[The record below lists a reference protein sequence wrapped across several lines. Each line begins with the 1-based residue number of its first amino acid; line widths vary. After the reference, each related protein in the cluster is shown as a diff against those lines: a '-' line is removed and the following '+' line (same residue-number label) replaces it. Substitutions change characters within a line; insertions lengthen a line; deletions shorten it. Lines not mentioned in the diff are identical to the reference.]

1 MAKQTMSRR
10 ASDNEYMHKD
20 FHGAL
25 SAGIEYVDRHYGA
38 EAVREYLR
46 RFALSFYAPLIADIN
61 SRGLVALKEHF
72 EAIYAREGGRIRTIL
87 TEDELILEVEAC
99 PAVMHM
105 RDHGYA
111 VAERFSETERTVNA
125 ALCEG
130 TPFKAELIE
139 YDPQTGR
146 STQRFYRRA
155 P

>member
-20 FHGAL
+20 FHAAL
-25 SAGIEYVDRHYGA
+25 SAGIEYLDRHYGV

-46 RFALSFYAPLIADIN
+46 RFARSFYAPVIAEIN
-61 SRGLVALKEHF
+61 CRGLVALKEHF
-72 EAIYAREGGRIRTIL
+72 ESIYAREGGRIRTSL

-111 VAERFSETERTVNA
+111 VAELFSETERTVNA

-130 TPFKAELIE
+130 TPFEAELVE
-139 YDPQTGR
+139 YDPGTGR
-146 STQRFYRRA
+146 STQRFFRRA
-155 P
+155 S